1 MGKVVQKLKPK
12 SLKDISSED
21 ILSIDSNNSN
31 NSNDTNN
38 TNNSNNTNNNKN
50 NTKSS
55 INVIKKTNK
64 NIENTDDS
72 INSLSDDSDIDDDT
86 YVEKDFKPE
95 IFFAD
100 NQRQFRYYKMI
111 DQFFKGCDKNAVEKM
126 VRIINKDK
134 SGGDCISLRVLEWVV
149 TKFSK
154 KNVDINIDDTEY
166 FSINIMYKAQL
177 KSYKKSNFDPF
188 RRDRKFMYN
197 YDKKDI
203 SKKVITTL
211 GQLNFFKWAISNKI
225 IECVERHY
233 ETIIEAMNKFNKV
246 DKLKKKKK
254 KLLKSKKD
262 IESKSSKSSI
272 SNKTKIDIKSFT
284 VEFD

>member
-1 MGKVVQKLKPK
+1 MSKLSK
-12 SLKDISSED
+12 
-21 ILSIDSNNSN
+21 LSKLSTNST
-31 NSNDTNN
+31 NSDRSDENN
-38 TNNSNNTNNNKN
+38 TD
-50 NTKSS
+50 
-55 INVIKKTNK
+55 
-64 NIENTDDS
+64 ETDD
-72 INSLSDDSDIDDDT
+72 ISDIDEDDT

-95 IFFAD
+95 TFFAG

-111 DQFFKGCDKNAVEKM
+111 DQFFRNCGKDAVEKM
-126 VRIINKDK
+126 VKIINKDK
-134 SGGDCISLRVLEWVV
+134 TEGDCISLRVLEWVV

-154 KNVDINIDDTEY
+154 KNVDINIDDKEY

-197 YDKKDI
+197 YDKKDL

-233 ETIIEAMNKFNKV
+233 ETIIEAMNKYNKL
-246 DKLKKKKK
+246 DKIKKKKK
-254 KLLKSKKD
+254 KLLKTKKD
-262 IESKSSKSSI
+262 IETKSSLTSKS
-272 SNKTKIDIKSFT
+272 KTSKIDIKSFT